1 MPEDKTMHIQVLW
14 TELLQLNSMFSKGP
28 EGVTDTVRE
37 EFKSRSREWV
47 SKFISVYQTKNVTPY
62 IHAMFNHVGEF
73 MEMHGSILPFSQQ
86 GLEKLND
93 VMTKHY
99 FRATSHQN
107 EKALLQLIQKQNR
120 IEHLKDMGAQPGR
133 HHSVSCNNCS
143 EIGHNMHFCVKP
155 CKVCGHTPF
164 RSHLVTSENGK
175 NISLCMQEN

>member
-1 MPEDKTMHIQVLW
+1 MHIQVLW
-14 TELLQLNSMFSKGP
+14 TELLQLNNLFSKGP

-73 MEMHGSILPFSQQ
+73 
-86 GLEKLND
+86 LEILND
-93 VMTKHY
+93 VVTKHY

-120 IEHLKDMGAQPGR
+120 IEHLKDMGAQPGK

-143 EIGHNMHFCVKP
+143 EIGHNMRSCIKP

-164 RSHLVTSENGK
+164 HSHLVTLENGK